1 MPELP
6 EVETVRRILSSFFQ
20 GATIVKVH
28 IYRTANI
35 VSGAASFPKQVEGK
49 KILSVSRR
57 GKYLL
62 FNLNDGSVI
71 LPICEWK
78 ENIWRCPLLI
88 QNPLMTFWITNC
100 LLTCA

>member
-20 GATIVKVH
+20 GVTIVKVH
-28 IYRTANI
+28 IYRAANI

-62 FNLNDGSVI
+62 FNLDDGSVI
-71 LPICEWK
+71 LSHLRMEGKYLEMPPSYPKSPYDI
-78 ENIWRCPLLI
+78 LDY
-88 QNPLMTFWITNC
+88 
-100 LLTCA
+100 